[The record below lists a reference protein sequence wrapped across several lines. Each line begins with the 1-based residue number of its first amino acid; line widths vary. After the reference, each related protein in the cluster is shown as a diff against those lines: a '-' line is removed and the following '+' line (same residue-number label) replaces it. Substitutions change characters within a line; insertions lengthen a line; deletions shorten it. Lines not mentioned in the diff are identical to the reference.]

1 MRARGI
7 TELSTASRSRHEL
20 GRLPGTPPRSPRRLK
35 GRSSRREVS
44 LRQSQAGHDVRYV
57 AEAATRLGVSTKTI
71 EAHRANIMRKLRLR
85 SVSDLVR
92 YAIRNNIV
100 QP

>member
-1 MRARGI
+1 V
-7 TELSTASRSRHEL
+7 
-20 GRLPGTPPRSPRRLK
+20 PGEPGKRR
-35 GRSSRREVS
+35 
-44 LRQSQAGHDVRYV
+44 
-57 AEAATRLGVSTKTI
+57 ATRLGVSTKTI

-85 SVSDLVR
+85 SASDLVR